1 MNEEYSLPY
10 NLFLI
15 GFMGS
20 GKSSVAAYL
29 HRKYEMPL
37 FEMDETIAEREGMS
51 IPELFGTKGEEY
63 FRAAETAL
71 LIELQSNQN
80 TVVSCGGG
88 VPMRACNVEAMKR
101 NGKVIL
107 LTASPET
114 ILTRVS
120 GNDNRP
126 LLKGRKNVAGIQ
138 ALMEQRR
145 PCYEAAADLTI
156 ATDGKKVEEICR
168 EIFQRLQGTPAD

>member
-29 HRKYEMPL
+29 HSKYKMLL
-37 FEMDETIAEREGMS
+37 FEMDEMIAEREGIS
-51 IPELFGTKGEEY
+51 IPELFEKKGEEY
-63 FRAAETAL
+63 FRAVETTL

-80 TVVSCGGG
+80 MVVSCGGG
-88 VPMRACNVEAMKR
+88 VPMCAYNVETMKR

-107 LTASPET
+107 LTASSKT

-126 LLKGRKNVAGIQ
+126 LLKKRKNVAGIQ
-138 ALMEQRR
+138 VLMEQRR
-145 PCYEAAADLTI
+145 SYYEMAADLTI
-156 ATDGKKVEEICR
+156 ATDEKKVEEICQ
-168 EIFQRLQGTPAD
+168 EIFQRLNGTFMA

>member
-1 MNEEYSLPY
+1 MSMNNKTSLPY
-10 NLFLI
+10 NVFLI

-29 HRKYEMPL
+29 HKEYGMPL

-51 IPELFGTKGEEY
+51 IPRIFESRGEEY
-63 FRAAETAL
+63 FRSAETAL
-71 LIELQSNQN
+71 LTELQETKN

-88 VPMRACNVEAMKR
+88 VPMRSCNVEAMKK
-101 NGKVIL
+101 NGKVVL

-114 ILTRVS
+114 ILKRVS
-120 GNDNRP
+120 GNNNRP
-126 LLKGRKNVAGIQ
+126 LLKGKKNPADIQ

-145 PCYEAAADLTI
+145 PFYEAAADLSVS
-156 ATDGKKVEEICR
+156 TDGKTVEAICR
-168 EIFQRLQGTPAD
+168 EIFAKLT

>member
-51 IPELFGTKGEEY
+51 IPELFETKGEEY

-88 VPMRACNVEAMKR
+88 VPMRACNVEALSL
-101 NGKVIL
+101 IH
-107 LTASPET
+107 
-114 ILTRVS
+114 
-120 GNDNRP
+120 
-126 LLKGRKNVAGIQ
+126 
-138 ALMEQRR
+138 
-145 PCYEAAADLTI
+145 
-156 ATDGKKVEEICR
+156 ICR
-168 EIFQRLQGTPAD
+168 TLHL